1 LNSDKKYVREYLHK
15 NAIVAEPDF
24 TVKQVKIMVMKYQ
37 HIGFPVVKDRKLVGF
52 ISILDILFKDP
63 NATIDKF
70 MKKDVIVA
78 TPDMDLY
85 RAAKI
90 MWRNSVYTL
99 PVIEEDNKFVGV
111 ITNKDILRAQIEHSS
126 EDKVLKIKKM
136 LEDLHNC
143 KINIIMKD
151 VVVKNLIP
159 TQTTIDEDE
168 LQGRIYEMKRKLN
181 EPIIVLSVN
190 NKEYI
195 IDGHHRALAAVKLGI
210 DKIHAY
216 VLTSTTPVKF
226 GYEETANKL
235 NIKSIMD
242 IKIEDD
248 KKILY

>member
-24 TVKQVKIMVMKYQ
+24 TVKQVKIMVMKYK

-181 EPIIVLSVN
+181 EPIIVLSAN

-216 VLTSTTPVKF
+216 VLASTTPVKF